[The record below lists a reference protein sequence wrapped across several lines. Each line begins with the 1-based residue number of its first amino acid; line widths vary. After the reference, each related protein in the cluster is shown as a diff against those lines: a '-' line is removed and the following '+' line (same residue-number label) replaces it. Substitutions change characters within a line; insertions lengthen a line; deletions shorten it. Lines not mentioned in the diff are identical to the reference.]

1 MTLDAADF
9 LLHDIARFPLVLA
22 KGDTSPGYAAQ
33 WEREMQALMGHGKPF
48 VLIHPQARAE
58 EAHEDRKRRGVWL
71 KQNKQALG
79 ICYKAVISIEPD
91 DERRA
96 VLAAQS
102 AMAERAF
109 GIPMRVAATMGQACV
124 DGLALVGVDA

>member
-1 MTLDAADF
+1 MTLDSADV

-33 WEREMQALMGHGKPF
+33 WEREMQALMGQGKPF

-58 EAHEDRKRRGVWL
+58 DAHEDRKRRGLWL

-79 ICYKAVISIEPD
+79 VCCKAVISVEPD
-91 DERRA
+91 DDRRA
-96 VLAAQS
+96 ALAGQS
-102 AMAERAF
+102 AMAEKAF
-109 GIPMRVAATMGQACV
+109 GLPMRMAATLAQACA
-124 DGLALVGVDA
+124 DGLALLGADA